1 MNSRSQGTLRPDG
14 DRLRLRGRPAVAEAA
29 AAARPSGSLRD
40 EGTAVVLGVRPE
52 DVVLGERRRSRATV
66 KVVEPTGHESIVFF
80 DLTDHTVVGRVGPD
94 VQLAPGQPVGLT
106 LNAAK
111 LHFFGADGGRRLNAD
126 QPSAAAA
133 PSLVA

>member
-1 MNSRSQGTLRPDG
+1 M
-14 DRLRLRGRPAVAEAA
+14 
-29 AAARPSGSLRD
+29 
-40 EGTAVVLGVRPE
+40 
-52 DVVLGERRRSRATV
+52 
-66 KVVEPTGHESIVFF
+66 
-80 DLTDHTVVGRVGPD
+80 DHTVVGRVGPD

-111 LHFFGADGGRRLNAD
+111 LHLFDAEGGRRLNAD